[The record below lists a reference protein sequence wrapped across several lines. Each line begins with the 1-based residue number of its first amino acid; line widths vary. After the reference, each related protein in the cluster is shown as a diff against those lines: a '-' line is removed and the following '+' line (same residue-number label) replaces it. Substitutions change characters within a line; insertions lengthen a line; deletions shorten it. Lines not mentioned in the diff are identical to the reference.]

1 METKCPTI
9 TGSVYLILLI
19 ITFDENDSENDHL
32 QAKVLALE
40 VLLAY
45 GKVLLTV

>member
-9 TGSVYLILLI
+9 TGSVNLIMLI
-19 ITFDENDSENDHL
+19 KTFDENDSENDHL
-32 QAKVLALE
+32 QSKMLALE

-45 GKVLLTV
+45 ENVLLTV

>member
-1 METKCPTI
+1 METKCPNI
-9 TGSVYLILLI
+9 TGSVYLIMLI
-19 ITFDENDSENDHL
+19 KTFDENDSENDHL

-45 GKVLLTV
+45 EKVLLTV